1 MPMLKRLAIIGVG
14 LIGGSLARA
23 VKRAGLCEEIV
34 GSGRDAAQL
43 RKAVELGVIDRYDID
58 IASAVH
64 DADMVGIAVPLG
76 AMEQV
81 LRACVGHIRSDTII
95 TDVGSAKA
103 SVVTAARNVFGEVP
117 ANFVLG
123 HPIAGT
129 EKNGV
134 EASFAELFQGRRVIL
149 TPLPHTAPHALM
161 QVHLLWRAVGA
172 EVVEMGVEH
181 HDEVL
186 AATSHLPHIL
196 AYALVNTL
204 VRMNTAM
211 DVNSGSQG
219 DLQGNPSIDKSE
231 EIFRFAAGGFRDFT
245 RIASSDPTMWR
256 DICLANRP
264 AIITL
269 LERFR
274 GDLDTLTDFIRA
286 GDSERILGVFTRA
299 KAARDRCYQKEDN
312 NSGVK

>member
-1 MPMLKRLAIIGVG
+1 MIKRLTIIGVG

-34 GSGRDAAQL
+34 GGGRDVAQL
-43 RKAVELGVIDRYDID
+43 RRAVELGVVDRYDTD
-58 IASAVH
+58 IARAVH
-64 DADMVGIAVPLG
+64 DADMVVLAVPLG
-76 AMEQV
+76 AMELV
-81 LRACVGHIRSDTII
+81 LRALAGQVRPDTII
-95 TDVGSAKA
+95 TDVGSAKT
-103 SVVTAARNVFGEVP
+103 SVVVAARNVFGEVP
-117 ANFVLG
+117 ANFVPG

-149 TPLPHTAPHALM
+149 TPLPHTDTHALT
-161 QVHLLWRAVGA
+161 QVRLLWRATGA
-172 EVVEMGVEH
+172 EITEMGVEH

-196 AYALVNTL
+196 AYALVDTL
-204 VRMNTAM
+204 VRMDAGM
-211 DVNSGSQG
+211 DNS
-219 DLQGNPSIDKSE
+219 D

-245 RIASSDPTMWR
+245 RIVASDPVMWR

-274 GDLDTLTDFIRA
+274 SDLDALTASIRV
-286 GDSERILGVFTRA
+286 GDSEGILAVFNRA
-299 KAARDRCYQKEDN
+299 KAARDRCYQKKEDN
-312 NSGVK
+312 DSGAK

>member
-1 MPMLKRLAIIGVG
+1 MIKRLTIIGVG

-34 GSGRDAAQL
+34 GSGRDVAQL
-43 RKAVELGVIDRYDID
+43 RKAVELGVIDRYDVD

-64 DADMVGIAVPLG
+64 DADMVVIAVPLG

-81 LRACVGHIRSDTII
+81 LRALVGHIRPDTII

-103 SVVTAARNVFGEVP
+103 SVVAAARNVFGEVP
-117 ANFVLG
+117 ANFVPG

-149 TPLPHTAPHALM
+149 TPLPHTDAHALA

-172 EVVEMGVEH
+172 EVIEMGVEH

-196 AYALVNTL
+196 AYALVDTL
-204 VRMNTAM
+204 VRMDACG
-211 DVNSGSQG
+211 DVNPDS
-219 DLQGNPSIDKSE
+219 SE

-256 DICLANRP
+256 DICLANRL

-274 GDLDTLTDFIRA
+274 GDLDALTELIRA
-286 GDSERILGVFTRA
+286 GDSERILAVFSRA
-299 KAARDRCYQKEDN
+299 KAARDRFGQQ
-312 NSGVK
+312 SVVKR

>member
-1 MPMLKRLAIIGVG
+1 MIKRIAIIGVG

-23 VKRAGLCEEIV
+23 VRRAGLCEEIV
-34 GSGRDAAQL
+34 GSGRDVAQL

-58 IASAVH
+58 IASAVR
-64 DADMVGIAVPLG
+64 DADMVVIAVPLG

-81 LRACVGHIRSDTII
+81 LRALAGQVRPDAII

-103 SVVTAARNVFGEVP
+103 SVVAAARNVFGEVP
-117 ANFVLG
+117 ANFVPG

-134 EASFAELFQGRRVIL
+134 EASFVELFQGRRVIL
-149 TPLPHTAPHALM
+149 TPLPHTAAHALA
-161 QVHLLWRAVGA
+161 QVHLLWHAAGA
-172 EVVEMGVEH
+172 EVIEMGVEH

-196 AYALVNTL
+196 AYALVDTL
-204 VRMNTAM
+204 VRMDTGMGA
-211 DVNSGSQG
+211 
-219 DLQGNPSIDKSE
+219 NPDTSIDKTE

-245 RIASSDPTMWR
+245 RIASSDPVMWR
-256 DICLANRP
+256 DICLANRL
-264 AIITL
+264 AIVGL

-274 GDLDTLTDFIRA
+274 SDLDMLTELIRA
-286 GDSERILGVFTRA
+286 GDGERILATFSRA
-299 KAARDRCYQKEDN
+299 KAARDLCYQKEEKPN
-312 NSGVK
+312 NSGTK

>member
-1 MPMLKRLAIIGVG
+1 MIKRLTIIGVG

-34 GSGRDAAQL
+34 GSGRDVAQL
-43 RKAVELGVIDRYDID
+43 RKAVELGVIDRYDVD

-64 DADMVGIAVPLG
+64 DADMVVIAVPLG

-81 LRACVGHIRSDTII
+81 LRALVGHIRPDTII

-103 SVVTAARNVFGEVP
+103 SVVAAARNVFGEVP
-117 ANFVLG
+117 ANFVPG

-149 TPLPHTAPHALM
+149 TPLPHTDAHALA

-172 EVVEMGVEH
+172 EVIEMGVEH

-196 AYALVNTL
+196 AYALVDTL
-204 VRMNTAM
+204 VRMDACE
-211 DVNSGSQG
+211 DA
-219 DLQGNPSIDKSE
+219 NPDSSE

-256 DICLANRP
+256 DICLANRL

-274 GDLDTLTDFIRA
+274 GDLDALTDLIRA
-286 GDSERILGVFTRA
+286 GDGERIAAVFSRA
-299 KAARDRCYQKEDN
+299 KAARDRCYQKKDH
-312 NSGVK
+312 NSGAT

>member
-1 MPMLKRLAIIGVG
+1 MIKRLAIIGVG

-23 VKRAGLCEEIV
+23 VRRAGLCEEIV
-34 GSGRDAAQL
+34 GSGREVAQL
-43 RKAVELGVIDRYDID
+43 RKAVELGVIDRYDVD

-64 DADMVGIAVPLG
+64 DADMVVVAVPLG

-81 LRACVGHIRSDTII
+81 LRALAGHVRPDTII

-117 ANFVLG
+117 ANFVPG

-149 TPLPHTAPHALM
+149 TPLPHTDAYALA
-161 QVHLLWRAVGA
+161 QVHLLWRTAGA

-196 AYALVNTL
+196 AYSLVDTL
-204 VRMNTAM
+204 VRMDAGM
-211 DVNSGSQG
+211 DN
-219 DLQGNPSIDKSE
+219 SE

-245 RIASSDPTMWR
+245 RIASSDPVMWR
-256 DICLANRP
+256 DICLANRL

-274 GDLDTLTDFIRA
+274 GDLDALMDLIRA
-286 GDSERILGVFTRA
+286 GDSERILAVFSRA
-299 KAARDRCYQKEDN
+299 KAARDRCYQKENN